1 MNFVFIFLLGTTVGV
16 QVQAAFLGY
25 RELWLFEAI
34 PLFGR
39 DSCLLAG
46 MIAGQRDAV
55 SSVPRS
61 LLPLCCRSCSAEV
74 LFGEF
79 LYCLGWQFSSQ
90 FGRGFLCFLW
100 TDCSLVS
107 ILCYSPA
114 LWGELLEAAV
124 PRLGRALVGGTLELL
139 TANAKILLELC
150 LLLCSARDTRCCC
163 CTELVAIAS
172 FTLCFTRT

>member
-39 DSCLLAG
+39 DLCLLAG

-79 LYCLGWQFSSQ
+79 LYCLG
-90 FGRGFLCFLW
+90 
-100 TDCSLVS
+100 
-107 ILCYSPA
+107 
-114 LWGELLEAAV
+114 
-124 PRLGRALVGGTLELL
+124 
-139 TANAKILLELC
+139 
-150 LLLCSARDTRCCC
+150 
-163 CTELVAIAS
+163 
-172 FTLCFTRT
+172 